1 MAKVNV
7 EQVKTESHGLFSP
20 LAQDLTTSDAFL
32 SEAGKILIK
41 FHGSYE
47 QTNRDKR
54 GGAAKEFSF
63 MVRSKL
69 PGGRLTADQYL
80 AHDRIADE
88 FANGSL
94 RLTTRQGIQFHGVI
108 KDDLRGTV
116 RALNHALVTT
126 FGACGDVVRNVMCCP
141 APTADPQRLA
151 VQALATDLSN
161 ATLPATKAY
170 HQIWIEGKSIID
182 DEVEPDALY
191 GKTYL
196 PRKFKMAIAFPG
208 DNCVDIYTQDLGL
221 VALFDNANQ
230 LIGFN
235 VLAGGGM
242 GMTHNDEDTFPRLAD
257 VVGFVE
263 PDAALAVTH
272 AVVGIHRDF
281 GDRNNRKH
289 ARLKYVIHDR
299 GLAWF
304 KEELQRRLPFE
315 LQAAHP
321 MPEFTLPDHLGWH
334 EQHDAAGN
342 WYLGIPIASGR
353 IIDTE
358 QMQLR
363 TALRL
368 IVSEF
373 NTPVHITGQ
382 QNVLLADI
390 APQHRERIEQILQTH
405 HVLTVDQLSQVRRFA
420 LACVALPTCPLA
432 ITEAERAMPDLLDT
446 FEDALEELGL
456 LGEPINVRMTGC
468 PNGCA
473 RPYTAEVAFVGRSLN
488 KYTIFL
494 GGSPAS
500 TRMAQ
505 VYQDLV
511 PFSEL
516 VSRLKEPLT
525 RFRDERQPNEAFG
538 DFCHRAILTPVV
550 SSQ

>member
-7 EQVKTESHGLFSP
+7 EHVKIESHGLFAP
-20 LAQDLTTSDAFL
+20 LAQDLTTSDTFL

-54 GGAAKEFSF
+54 GGPTKEYSF

-94 RLTTRQGIQFHGVI
+94 RLTTRQGIQFHGII
-108 KDDLRGTV
+108 KQDLRETV

-151 VQALATDLSN
+151 VQTLATELSD
-161 ATLPATKAY
+161 ATLPKTKAY

-182 DEVEPDALY
+182 DEAEPESLY

-196 PRKFKMAIAFPG
+196 PRKFKMALAFPG
-208 DNCVDIYTQDLGL
+208 DNCVDIYTQDLGF
-221 VALFDNANQ
+221 VALFDDANQ

-257 VVGFVE
+257 VVGFVG
-263 PDAALAVTH
+263 PDAALAVTK
-272 AVVGIHRDF
+272 AVVSIHRDF
-281 GDRNNRKH
+281 GDRTNRKH

-299 GLAWF
+299 GLDWF
-304 KEELQRRLPFE
+304 KEELQHRLPFA
-315 LQAAHP
+315 LQPAHP

-334 EQHDAAGN
+334 AQHDAAGN

-353 IIDTE
+353 IIDNE

-363 TALRL
+363 TALRQ

-382 QNVLLADI
+382 QNIILANI

-405 HVLTVDQLSQVRRFA
+405 RVLTVDQMTLVRRLA

-432 ITEAERAMPDLLDT
+432 ITEAERAMPALLDA
-446 FEDALEELGL
+446 FEDTLEDLGL
-456 LGEPINVRMTGC
+456 LGEPINVRVTGC

-488 KYTIFL
+488 KYSIFL

-500 TRMAQ
+500 TRLAQ
-505 VYQDLV
+505 LYQDVV
-511 PFSEL
+511 PFNEL
-516 VSRLKEPLT
+516 VVRLKEPLT

-538 DFCHRAILTPVV
+538 DFCYRRYF
-550 SSQ
+550 S